1 MKQIIAIFFATLLLA
16 LPVGGM
22 AASTDDHSN
31 HGAQGMDHG
40 NKDMQHGGMMMGG
53 GMVMLEEK
61 TEDGVRGMVHLNDT
75 SEAMAKM
82 GMKENR
88 HFMVMFTDVAAG
100 TPVAE
105 GTVALKITDPSG
117 KESEPL
123 ALVPMDGMFG
133 ADIALTEKGAY
144 RFTVGTKLADGR
156 KRQFEF
162 AYTLE

>member
-1 MKQIIAIFFATLLLA
+1 MKQIFAIFFATLLMA
-16 LPVGGM
+16 LPVWGM
-22 AASTDDHSN
+22 AASADDHSS
-31 HGAQGMDHG
+31 HGAQSMGR
-40 NKDMQHGGMMMGG
+40 GGMMMG

-100 TPVAE
+100 TPVVE

>member
-1 MKQIIAIFFATLLLA
+1 MKQIFAVFFATLLMA
-16 LPVGGM
+16 LPVWGM
-22 AASTDDHSN
+22 AASADDHSN
-31 HGAQGMDHG
+31 HGAQS
-40 NKDMQHGGMMMGG
+40 MQHGGMMMG

-100 TPVAE
+100 TPVVE

-133 ADIALTEKGAY
+133 ADIALTGKGAY

>member
-1 MKQIIAIFFATLLLA
+1 MKQIFAIFFATLLLA
-16 LPVGGM
+16 LPVLGM
-22 AASTDDHSN
+22 AASADDHSS
-31 HGAQGMDHG
+31 HGAQNMGHA
-40 NKDMQHGGMMMGG
+40 GMMMGG

-75 SEAMAKM
+75 SEAMTKM

-133 ADIALTEKGAY
+133 ADIALTEKGVY